1 MLQQND
7 STMNQVERYKK
18 FLDEIGWDEFNNV
31 EKQYF
36 FDDLDCIPNDHGI
49 ILRISQD
56 NKKNFL
62 VITHKETKAK
72 LVIQL
77 SEIKNFKKWLESEYA
92 NNEDGSSYF
101 AWRAAIEKE
110 DRKEVVYEYDVEQR
124 VLTEMLS
131 CFAPR
136 YISREVTFTGSNG
149 TYRADFVVYGAD
161 NEIKLIVE
169 AKASTNC
176 NIDNFKRLHDR
187 LQSVNKEVVFILT
200 DGEKA
205 IYSNIGE
212 EIKEGVFLELIQN
225 VKVSKETSEKIT
237 FTEVKE
243 FLKKAINSIKTNIK
257 SESEKQKILKK
268 FIEDIRLGDLVQD
281 EKDKSSWYFSKEKE
295 REFFKKLLGEY
306 HGEYILKF
314 TSERSLYTLI
324 DKETI
329 GMSSLICMNDPGEKD
344 YADNKVNKNKSID
357 NNYADTFIISGCKEE
372 AERNLTM
379 WRLYGGDAK
388 GVCLKFWI
396 DQEKLNKNGFYLAPV
411 SYSKQNKEH
420 FELEIVRNI
429 CAQIDGKSLRFD
441 FLEWNI
447 WKHFFKDYMY
457 SVEEEIRLLFIPTQY
472 IPISESVW
480 FVDDRTKIYTEAKV
494 FDLSHDTA
502 FPLTLNRII
511 LGTNFPEYQEN
522 TPQFNRRLSRTS
534 IRTKGVKRHELVSHC
549 DDIKNYRS

>member
-1 MLQQND
+1 MD
-7 STMNQVERYKK
+7 YISRYKS
-18 FLDEIGWDEFNNV
+18 FLENIDWNELNSV
-31 EKQYF
+31 EKQF
-36 FDDLDCIPNDHGI
+36 FFEELDCVPNANGI
-49 ILRISQD
+49 VLRILPD
-56 NKKNFL
+56 KKKRDFI
-62 VITHKETKAK
+62 VITHIASGAK
-72 LVIQL
+72 L
-77 SEIKNFKKWLESEYA
+77 EIPQNELKNFQKWLEKEYA
-92 NNEDGSSYF
+92 YEEDGSSYF
-101 AWRAAIEKE
+101 AWKGAVEKE
-110 DRKEVVYEYDVEQR
+110 DRGEVVYEYDIEQR
-124 VLTEMLS
+124 VLTELLEFFS
-131 CFAPR
+131 AR

-149 TYRADFVVYGAD
+149 TYRADFVVYGTN

-169 AKASTNC
+169 AKASANC
-176 NIDNFKRLHDR
+176 YIDNFKRLHDR
-187 LQSVNKEVVFILT
+187 LQSVNKEVIFILT

-205 IYSNIGE
+205 IYSNIGG
-212 EIKEGVFLELIQN
+212 EIKEGNFLELIKDVN
-225 VKVSKETSEKIT
+225 TLNETSEKIT
-237 FTEVKE
+237 FTEIKE
-243 FLKKAINSIKTNIK
+243 SLKKAITSIKTNVKI
-257 SESEKQKILKK
+257 ECEKQKTLKK

-281 EKDKSSWYFSKEKE
+281 EKDKSCWCFSKEKE

-306 HGEYILKF
+306 RGEYILKF

-344 YADNKVNKNKSID
+344 YADNKVNKNKSVD
-357 NNYADTFIISGCKEE
+357 NNYANTFIISGCKEE

-388 GVCLKFWI
+388 GVCLKFWV
-396 DQEKLNKNGFYLAPV
+396 DNEKLNKNGFYLAPV

-420 FELEIVRNI
+420 FELDIVKSI
-429 CAQIDGKSLRFD
+429 CAQLEGKSLRFD

-472 IPISESVW
+472 VPVSESVW
-480 FVDDRTKIYTEAKV
+480 FVDDRTKIYTEARV

-511 LGTNFPEYQEN
+511 LGTNFPEYQDN
-522 TPQFNRRLSRTS
+522 TSQLNKRLSKTT
-534 IRTKGVKRHELVSHC
+534 IRTKGSRRNELVSHC

>member
-1 MLQQND
+1 
-7 STMNQVERYKK
+7 MNYTSRYKS
-18 FLDEIGWDEFNNV
+18 FIENIDWNELNNV

-36 FDDLDCIPNDHGI
+36 FDDLDCVPNDHGI
-49 ILRISQD
+49 ILRITQD
-56 NKKNFL
+56 RKKNFV
-62 VITHKETKAK
+62 VITHKTTGTK
-72 LVIQL
+72 LVIPQ

-101 AWRAAIEKE
+101 AWKEAIEKE
-110 DRKEVVYEYDVEQR
+110 DRREVVYEYDIEQR
-124 VLTEMLS
+124 VLNEMLRY
-131 CFAPR
+131 FAPR

-149 TYRADFVVYGAD
+149 TYRADFVVYGTN

-169 AKASTNC
+169 AKASINC
-176 NIDNFKRLHDR
+176 HIDNFKRLHDR
-187 LQSVNKEVVFILT
+187 LQSVNKEVIFILT

-205 IYSNIGE
+205 IYANIGG
-212 EIKEGVFLELIQN
+212 EIKEGDFLELIQD
-225 VKVSKETSEKIT
+225 VKITKETSEKIT

-243 FLKKAINSIKTNIK
+243 SLKKAITSIKTNVK
-257 SESEKQKILKK
+257 SECDKQKILKK
-268 FIEDIRLGDLVQD
+268 FIDDLRSGDLNQD
-281 EKDKSSWYFSKEKE
+281 EKDKSCWSFSKDKE

-306 HGEYILKF
+306 QGEYILKF

-324 DKETI
+324 EKETI

-388 GVCLKFWI
+388 GVCLKFWV
-396 DQEKLNKNGFYLAPV
+396 DNEKLNKNGFYLAPV

-420 FELEIVRNI
+420 FELNIVRNI
-429 CAQIDGKSLRFD
+429 CDQFDGKSLRFD

-457 SVEEEIRLLFIPTQY
+457 SVEEEIRLLFIPAQY

-480 FVDDRTKIYTEAKV
+480 FVDDRTKIYTEARV

-522 TPQFNRRLSRTS
+522 TPQFNRRLSKTS
-534 IRTKGVKRHELVSHC
+534 IRTKGSKRNELVSHC